1 MMLEVR
7 GVSVHYGRVQALAEV
22 SIGVDRGEIVAL
34 VGSNGAGKST
44 LVNAIC
50 GVVEPSAGEIH
61 FADRR
66 IDRRGSVEVVRAG
79 IVQVAEGRQLFPGL
93 TIEENLRMG
102 AYTVRDAARV
112 RESLERIF
120 ESFPI
125 LHQRRGML
133 AQTLSGG
140 EQQMLAVGRALMSE
154 PKMVIFDEPSL
165 GLAPLIVERILDFI
179 RALNAQGMPVLLIEQ
194 NVALSLEIAHRA
206 YVLER
211 GRVTLQGRSEDLLHN
226 PHVESAYLGI

>member
-1 MMLEVR
+1 MMLDVR

-22 SIGVDRGEIVAL
+22 SIAVDRGEIVAL
-34 VGSNGAGKST
+34 VGANGAGKST
-44 LVNAIC
+44 LVNVIC
-50 GVVEPSAGEIH
+50 GVIKPSAGEIH
-61 FADRR
+61 FAGRR

-93 TIEENLRMG
+93 TVEENLRMG
-102 AYTVRDAARV
+102 AYTVKDARRIRAG
-112 RESLERIF
+112 LEQVF

-125 LHQRRGML
+125 LRQRRAML

-154 PKMVIFDEPSL
+154 PSMVIFDEPSL
-165 GLAPLIVERILDFI
+165 GLAPLVVERILDFI
-179 RALNAQGMPVLLIEQ
+179 RSLNVQGMPILLIEQ
-194 NVALSLEIAHRA
+194 NVALSLEISHRA

-211 GRVTLQGRSEDLLHN
+211 GRVRLEGRSEDLLHN
-226 PHVESAYLGI
+226 PHVETAYLGI

>member
-66 IDRRGSVEVVRAG
+66 IDRRGSVQVVLAG

-93 TIEENLRMG
+93 TVEENLRMG
-102 AYTVRDAARV
+102 AYTVRDARRI
-112 RESLERIF
+112 RESLERVF

-125 LHQRRGML
+125 LGQRRGML

>member
-1 MMLEVR
+1 MLEVR

>member
-1 MMLEVR
+1 MMLDVQR
-7 GVSVHYGRVQALAEV
+7 MSVHYGRVQALAEV
-22 SIGVDRGEIVAL
+22 SIGVERGEIVAL
-34 VGSNGAGKST
+34 VGANGAGKST

-50 GVVEPSAGEIH
+50 GVVAPSGGEVH
-61 FADRR
+61 FAGRR
-66 IDRRGSVEVVRAG
+66 IDGRGSVEVVRAG

-93 TIEENLRMG
+93 TVEENLRMG
-102 AYTVRDAARV
+102 AYTVKDARRV
-112 RESLERIF
+112 RESLERIL

-125 LHQRRGML
+125 LRQRRAML

-165 GLAPLIVERILDFI
+165 GLAPLVVERILEFI
-179 RALNAQGMPVLLIEQ
+179 RSLNAQGMPILLIEQ
-194 NVALSLEIAHRA
+194 NVALSLEISHRA

-211 GRVTLQGRSEDLLHN
+211 GRMTLEGRSEDLLHN
-226 PHVESAYLGI
+226 SHVESAYLGI